1 MRDEPT
7 RERSTASLRVLVVD
21 DSELFRTGLQALLL
35 HEAFEVANAANG
47 ESALRQVP
55 TFRPD
60 VVVMDM
66 GMPDMSGCEATR
78 RILEVAPNT
87 AVMML
92 TGSDGGDVLAA
103 VRAGASGYVL
113 KGAEVADIVKA
124 IRATAA
130 GHSPFAPQVTG
141 ALLATVRASRVAD
154 RGAAAAVALSVRELD
169 VLKLLARGC
178 NNDEIAHRLY
188 ISRSTVKHQVS
199 GLLLKLHVANRI
211 QAACVAVRAGLLD
224 DSASVS

>member
-47 ESALRQVP
+47 ESALRQVL
-55 TFRPD
+55 TFCPD

-141 ALLATVRASRVAD
+141 APRRPPRSQCASWTCSSCWPADATTTRLPIGSTS
-154 RGAAAAVALSVRELD
+154 AAAR
-169 VLKLLARGC
+169 
-178 NNDEIAHRLY
+178 
-188 ISRSTVKHQVS
+188 
-199 GLLLKLHVANRI
+199 
-211 QAACVAVRAGLLD
+211 
-224 DSASVS
+224 

>member
-47 ESALRQVP
+47 ESALRQVL

-141 ALLATVRASRVAD
+141 ALLATVR
-154 RGAAAAVALSVRELD
+154 ELV